1 MDGVP
6 AYAAVSE
13 AVAEAR
19 RREGR
24 GAAGLV
30 NAVLRA
36 VAATGEDPAL
46 FPDPADA
53 PAEWLATWGSH
64 PRWLVERWLG
74 RWPADEVER
83 LVEANNRVPPLC
95 VVPLRLSPGAAVRR
109 LAAEDVR
116 ARTVE
121 GTDAVEVEGAD
132 PRTVLRAVDAVVQDP
147 GSSLVVRYAD
157 APAGLLVVDLCAAP
171 GGKALSL
178 AADGRPVLACDR
190 SVRRL
195 RLVVENA
202 VRTGVTLWPVA
213 ALAERPPVVDAP
225 VVLVDVPCTGTG
237 TLRRHPD
244 ARWRLKPEDVRAL
257 ATVQAGILRG
267 AADVVSSGGLLVYST
282 CTLEPEENEEVVD
295 AFLDERSDFRMERS
309 DGAVDRN
316 VVDTR
321 GRLRVL
327 PWRTG
332 FDGAFAVRLRRQ

>member
-36 VAATGEDPAL
+36 VADAGEDPAL

-53 PAEWLATWGSH
+53 SAEWLATWGSH

-74 RWPADEVER
+74 RWPADQVER
-83 LVEANNRVPPLC
+83 LVEANNRVPPLT

-109 LAAEDVR
+109 LAAEGVR
-116 ARTVE
+116 ARAIE
-121 GTDAVEVEGAD
+121 GTDAVEVQGAD
-132 PRTVLRAVDAVVQDP
+132 PGTVLRAIDAVVQDP
-147 GSSLVVRYAD
+147 GASLVVRYAD
-157 APAGLLVVDLCAAP
+157 VPPGLLVADLCAAP
-171 GGKALSL
+171 GGKALTL
-178 AADGRPVLACDR
+178 AAGGRPVLACDR

-195 RLVVENA
+195 RLVVDNA
-202 VRTGVTLWPVA
+202 KRTGVGVWPVA
-213 ALAERPPVVDAP
+213 ALAERPPVAEAP

-244 ARWRLKPEDVRAL
+244 ARWRLGPEDVRAL
-257 ATVQAGILRG
+257 AAVQAGILRG

-282 CTLEPEENEEVVD
+282 CTLEPEENGELVD
-295 AFLDERSDFRMERS
+295 AFLEERSDFRPERS
-309 DGAVDRN
+309 EAAVDRN
-316 VVDTR
+316 VVDAR
-321 GRLRVL
+321 GRLEVL